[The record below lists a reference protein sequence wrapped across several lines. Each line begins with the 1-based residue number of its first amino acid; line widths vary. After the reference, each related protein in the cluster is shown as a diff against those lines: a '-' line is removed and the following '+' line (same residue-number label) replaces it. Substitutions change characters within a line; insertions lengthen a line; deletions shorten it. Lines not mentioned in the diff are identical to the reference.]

1 MNKTPIQTA
10 LDLLGEQQAL
20 PAGSMTAVMNQIM
33 DGEAT
38 PAQIGGLL
46 MALKLNGETVGQIT
60 EAARVMRERAI
71 KVEVSKDH
79 LIDTCGTGGDG
90 VGIFN
95 VSTAVAFIA
104 AVAGCRV
111 AKHGNRSVSSS
122 TGSAD
127 VLEAAGFDLTLN
139 AEQVARCI
147 EAHNI
152 GFLFAPAHHGAT
164 KHAVGPR
171 KELAVRTMFNLLG
184 PLTNPADTPYQVM
197 GIFARQW
204 VRTAAEVLKELGSE
218 HVMVV
223 HSQDGMDEISLN
235 APTDVAELREGTIKE
250 YSIRPEDFGIRAQP
264 VDTLVVNNAAES
276 LALIKAA
283 LSGEPGPAAD
293 ILALNAGAAIYV
305 AGQAGDMAAG
315 VSRAQDIMASGKA
328 WELMTTLA
336 DFTQQLGQ
344 SNG

>member
-10 LDLLGEQQAL
+10 LDLLGEKQL
-20 PAGSMTAVMNQIM
+20 MPSGSMTAVMHQIM

-46 MALKLNGETVGQIT
+46 MALKLNGETVEIIT
-60 EAARVMRERAI
+60 EAAKVMRERAI
-71 KVEVSKDH
+71 KVTVDKDY

-104 AVAGCRV
+104 AAAGCRV

-127 VLEAAGFDLTLN
+127 VLEAAGFSLNLN
-139 AEQVARCI
+139 AQQVAACI
-147 EAHNI
+147 EKFSI

-164 KHAVGPR
+164 KYAIGPR
-171 KELAVRTMFNLLG
+171 KELAIRTMFNFLG
-184 PLTNPADTPYQVM
+184 PLTNPADTPFQVM
-197 GIFARQW
+197 GIFAKQW

-223 HSQDGMDEISLN
+223 HSQDGMDEISL
-235 APTDVAELREGTIKE
+235 AAATDVAELKAGVINE
-250 YSIRPEDFGIRAQP
+250 YSIRPEDFGIKQQP
-264 VDTLVVNNAAES
+264 INSLLVADANES
-276 LALIKAA
+276 LQLIKTA
-283 LSGEPGPAAD
+283 LNGQAGPAAD

-305 AGQAGDMAAG
+305 AGQSKDMKTG
-315 VSRAQDIMASGKA
+315 VLKAQQIMQQGKA
-328 WELMTTLA
+328 WQLIQQLA
-336 DFTQQLGQ
+336 QFTQTFK
-344 SNG
+344 